1 LIFGNRIARIAVPAN
16 AESEIPVKFLAS
28 RSIHHGP
35 RYENDLK
42 FVSYLEVRRVSK
54 IWLKTSKRGTTTS
67 CGFAFHVLYFDLS
80 VEARTVLWYMSFIGF
95 IVNYM
100 IRINLNITIVDMI
113 AGKGEI
119 PSNVTLNSS
128 IANSTDL
135 ADLPELNDRFSLERW
150 FLDWANVS
158 IISLN
163 HWLSA

>member
-1 LIFGNRIARIAVPAN
+1 
-16 AESEIPVKFLAS
+16 
-28 RSIHHGP
+28 
-35 RYENDLK
+35 
-42 FVSYLEVRRVSK
+42 
-54 IWLKTSKRGTTTS
+54 
-67 CGFAFHVLYFDLS
+67 
-80 VEARTVLWYMSFIGF
+80 MSFIGF

-158 IISLN
+158 IRSLN